1 MRPNLNLHTFPFII
15 LQQHIMKRIFL
26 FSFVLLSTLLRVEAT
41 AQDPDYLIYKGDT
54 LRLYANPL
62 EGYFEHLTRPDSL
75 FPYTNTANA
84 RGYVAYW
91 AIENDSLFLVDIKV
105 EKWNNWLRCNRMVSL
120 DKSLIFHNRKN
131 TDRIFAEW
139 VTDELLSP
147 AGELLHYEHF
157 GYEQEYSI
165 ERYFNI
171 AKGILKSVREENN
184 SKESFLSFMDI
195 DSYISRYIEYNI
207 NYDNL
212 SYIPNY
218 PMQFMG
224 FTYLDSMHSPKI
236 EILPYDADST
246 ILREIERVA
255 ENFHFLYD
263 TFLKRH
269 TRNLCFSIKIGPE
282 ARDAQM
288 YPIMVPTLYS
298 EQEIQTAE
306 DHLNDLPYYYYR
318 LASGYM
324 KLTQKL
330 YNDTPVQHQYDTLLL
345 QMYDG
350 DSTVLWQ
357 YRYRHFPDSALKYKK
372 LSYLQPSKHIYDQMG
387 KFYEIQQLEHYLGIP
402 HDTTIH
408 PVFDTVF
415 QKYFQYDCGSILPK
429 GWEDNLNVNIEEEKQ
444 RFPIHWGTCLQQFK
458 EEPLA
463 DKALSD
469 NQEAWRFLWIR
480 PNNNIVLVRVDFDG
494 KEATLNWKVATQVY
508 DNGFCHKWEPDSIV
522 RSGTHTL
529 SSKEWQRLSALAQQA
544 DFDKTH
550 CNACN
555 NIADRTFFGI
565 EHRTAYQFN
574 TCAMDTR
581 MDMYN
586 VPAALVNLG
595 LEFVKLTG
603 AGIPL
608 DY

>member
-1 MRPNLNLHTFPFII
+1 MNLHTFPFII
-15 LQQHIMKRIFL
+15 PQQHIMKRIFL

-147 AGELLHYEHF
+147 DGELLHYEHF

-288 YPIMVPTLYS
+288 YLIMVPTLYS
-298 EQEIQTAE
+298 ELEIQAAE
-306 DHLNDLPYYYYR
+306 DHHNDLPYYYYR

-444 RFPIHWGTCLQQFK
+444 R
-458 EEPLA
+458 
-463 DKALSD
+463 
-469 NQEAWRFLWIR
+469 
-480 PNNNIVLVRVDFDG
+480 
-494 KEATLNWKVATQVY
+494 KEAEQQQPKKRNNASPSTGARASK
-508 DNGFCHKWEPDSIV
+508 
-522 RSGTHTL
+522 
-529 SSKEWQRLSALAQQA
+529 SSKKSRWPTKRFPTIRKPGGSCGYVPTTTSCWCGWILTERRPPSTGKWPHRFMTMAFVTNGSLTVSSEVERTPFRPKNGSGFPHWRSRPISTRRIAMRATTSRTGPSSA
-544 DFDKTH
+544 
-550 CNACN
+550 
-555 NIADRTFFGI
+555 
-565 EHRTAYQFN
+565 
-574 TCAMDTR
+574 
-581 MDMYN
+581 
-586 VPAALVNLG
+586 
-595 LEFVKLTG
+595 
-603 AGIPL
+603 
-608 DY
+608 